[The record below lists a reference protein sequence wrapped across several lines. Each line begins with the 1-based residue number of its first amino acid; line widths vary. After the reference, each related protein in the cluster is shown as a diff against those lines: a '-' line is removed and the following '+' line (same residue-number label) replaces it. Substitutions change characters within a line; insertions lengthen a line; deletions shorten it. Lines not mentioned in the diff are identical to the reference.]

1 MKKKKRKENQLFQCF
16 DWVSK
21 GLENG
26 VTILGKMT
34 ATKSGKSIIN
44 IMTKILTILL
54 FTALLEIPFRLVRFF
69 AELLFSWNPSTI
81 TYFVGRYFDTF
92 CTYSYLLMAVVLIIS
107 LIHRLIV
114 KDHSKED
121 LSKEVLT
128 PVWKFLLSF
137 LKVLSIPLVLLLL
150 VLLFCF
156 ILMVV
161 GAFVHI
167 YSIGLFVVLLGLLL
181 MIFSLLWF
189 CKEEEE

>member
-1 MKKKKRKENQLFQCF
+1 MKKKNRKENKFVQWF
-16 DWVSK
+16 DMISN

-34 ATKSGKSIIN
+34 TTSAGKSIIN
-44 IMTKILTILL
+44 IMVKILTILI
-54 FTALLEIPFRLVRFF
+54 FTALLEIPFRLVRVL
-69 AELLFSWNPSTI
+69 ANVLFSWNPSTI
-81 TYFVGRYFDTF
+81 TYFLGRYFDIF
-92 CTYSYLLMAVVLIIS
+92 CRYSYLVMAVVLIVF
-107 LIHRLIV
+107 LIHRLIL

-128 PVWKFLLSF
+128 PVWKFLLSV
-137 LKVLSIPLVLLLL
+137 LKVLSIPLGLLLM

-161 GAFVHI
+161 GVFVHI

-189 CKEEEE
+189 CKEEA